1 MAKTPLRSDL
11 GWPRFGAEA
20 VGERDTTAW
29 QCRSIGG
36 EAYSVREAHGKRALR
51 WRAQLQGGAGPRGG
65 SGQRERSLSVSALRT
80 DPRAHLASAKINA
93 AAELRLCRFP
103 QMLSRTPP
111 CAPLTM
117 RHRRSFAFWG
127 GHEPLV
133 EASNPTRHRA
143 QDVARAAAG
152 SEDQDFPCLALP
164 AAHAGAMAAHP
175 GRRGGSDLFGQRL
188 AAAQSSLSPMAR
200 RVVRFIDQNRLATLA
215 SSAADLATSIGTS
228 DASVVRAVQA
238 LGFEG
243 LSDMRQAL
251 VSSLGSRS
259 TPADHM
265 RRTLAD
271 VGESTDRAIEMVL
284 ETQREALDA
293 LQSPAV
299 HTHIA
304 AAVAALHRA
313 ERITVFGI
321 GPSAAL
327 ARYAVVMLGRTGRPA
342 SILDATGIGL
352 ADQLLG
358 LHAGDAVLVL
368 AYTHPYREVVAVFT
382 EAHRLGIPVVLITDS
397 ENSKLARFADVVV
410 PARRG
415 RAERV
420 ALHGATLVVLEAVI
434 LGLAASNRAAAVAT
448 LERLN
453 DLREAVTGK
462 RVDAG

>member
-1 MAKTPLRSDL
+1 MKRPLRRRVQL
-11 GWPRFGAEA
+11 PR
-20 VGERDTTAW
+20 V
-29 QCRSIGG
+29 
-36 EAYSVREAHGKRALR
+36 
-51 WRAQLQGGAGPRGG
+51 AGPRRGTEG
-65 SGQRERSLSVSALRT
+65 SGQREQFLSVSVLRSEPT
-80 DPRAHLASAKINA
+80 AHPAGNRISA
-93 AAELRLCRFP
+93 AAEPDLCRFP
-103 QMLSRTPP
+103 KILSSAPP
-111 CAPLTM
+111 GVQLKI
-117 RHRRSFAFWG
+117 RYGRRLAFCG
-127 GHEPLV
+127 GPEPLV
-133 EASNPTRHRA
+133 RSSKPTPHCPPV
-143 QDVARAAAG
+143 VARPAAG
-152 SEDQDFPCLALP
+152 RGGQDFPCAALT
-164 AAHAGAMAAHP
+164 AAHADAMAAHP
-175 GRRGGSDLFGQRL
+175 GHGGGSDLFGQRL

-215 SSAADLATSIGTS
+215 SSAADLATTIGTS

-251 VSSLGSRS
+251 VSSLDSRS

-271 VGESTDRAIEMVL
+271 IGESTDRAIEIVL

-293 LQSPAV
+293 LQSPTV
-299 HTHIA
+299 HAHIA

-397 ENSKLARFADVVV
+397 ENSKLGRFADVVV

-434 LGLAASNRAAAVAT
+434 MGLAASNRAAAVAT